1 MNDTRT
7 IQFRVVMAKNDER
20 VDGPDDADTVATIA
34 KADAAMD
41 PTVAFMR
48 GLQRLR
54 LRWRLV
60 WGSWGGRC
68 RRRCRPRAR
77 RWPHRPGRAAATA
90 RRRFG

>member
-1 MNDTRT
+1 MSDDRT

-48 GLQRLR
+48 GKLKITGPTGPLFDA
-54 LRWRLV
+54 L
-60 WGSWGGRC
+60 SS
-68 RRRCRPRAR
+68 
-77 RWPHRPGRAAATA
+77 GRAAEVIA
-90 RRRFG
+90 RLLAG

>member
-34 KADAAMD
+34 KADAGMD

-48 GLQRLR
+48 GKLKITGPTGPLFDA
-54 LRWRLV
+54 L
-60 WGSWGGRC
+60 SS
-68 RRRCRPRAR
+68 
-77 RWPHRPGRAAATA
+77 GRAAEVIA
-90 RRRFG
+90 RLLAS

>member
-48 GLQRLR
+48 GKLKITGPTGPLFDA
-54 LRWRLV
+54 L
-60 WGSWGGRC
+60 SS
-68 RRRCRPRAR
+68 
-77 RWPHRPGRAAATA
+77 GRAAEVIA
-90 RRRFG
+90 RLLAG